1 MRTITKNIYTF
12 DELSDEAK
20 ERAIENYRALG
31 IPFAWHDEAIAS
43 IKAIAD
49 VLNCSYSWYSYD
61 GVDYTVYLEPEDNWR
76 YDDTDITELEG
87 RRAWAYIENNFISK
101 AERPKTY
108 YLNHVIYC
116 DGRKNWS
123 RKSKINY
130 TINDC
135 PFTGYCMDCCFSEAW
150 RDWKKTF
157 NKYST
162 VGDFIEL
169 VAEKLGED
177 WTADNEYQ
185 NSDEG
190 IIEIFECNDYEFT
203 EDGDI
208 Y

>member
-1 MRTITKNIYTF
+1 MKTITKNIYTF
-12 DELSDEAK
+12 DELSNEAK
-20 ERAIENYRALG
+20 EKAIENYRALG
-31 IPFAWHDEAIAS
+31 IPFAWQNETIDT
-43 IKAIAD
+43 IKAIAE
-49 VLNCSYSWYSYD
+49 VLDCNYNWDSYD
-61 GVDYTVYLEPEDNWR
+61 GIDYTVYFEPN
-76 YDDTDITELEG
+76 YYIDDAIELEG
-87 RRAWAYIENNFISK
+87 RRAWAYIENNFISR

-108 YLNHVIYC
+108 YLNNVIYC
-116 DGRKNWS
+116 DGRKNWK

-150 RDWKKTF
+150 VSWKKNF

-169 VAEKLGED
+169 VADKIGTD

-185 NSDEG
+185 NSDER
-190 IIEIFECNDYEFT
+190 IMEIFECNNYEFT
-203 EDGDI
+203 EDGEI

>member
-31 IPFAWHDEAIAS
+31 IPFAWQDEIIAS
-43 IKAIAD
+43 IKAIAKAM
-49 VLNCSYSWYSYD
+49 NCSYDWYSYD
-61 GVDYTVYLEPEDNWR
+61 GVNYTVYLESRGNFY
-76 YDDTDITELEG
+76 YDDITELEG
-87 RRAWAYIENNFISK
+87 SRAWAYIENNFISK
-101 AERPKTY
+101 SERPKTY
-108 YLNHVIYC
+108 YLNHAIYC

-150 RDWKKTF
+150 RDWKKSF

-169 VAEKLGED
+169 VADKLGAD

-190 IIEIFECNDYEFT
+190 IMEIFECNEYEFT
-203 EDGDI
+203 EDGEI

>member
-31 IPFAWHDEAIAS
+31 IPFGWQREMHQTIGAIAH
-43 IKAIAD
+43 
-49 VLNCSYSWYSYD
+49 VMNCTCDWYSYD
-61 GVDYTVYLEPEDNWR
+61 GITYQVFLNSRGNFY
-76 YDDTDITELEG
+76 YDDITELAG
-87 RRAWAYIENNFISK
+87 HRAWAYIENNYISK
-101 AERPKTY
+101 AEKPKTY
-108 YLNHVIYC
+108 WLNHTLYC

-130 TINDC
+130 TIDDC
-135 PFTGYCMDCCFSEAW
+135 PFTGYIADCCFSEAW
-150 RDWKKTF
+150 RDWRKSFT
-157 NKYST
+157 KYST
-162 VGDFIEL
+162 VGDFIDL
-169 VAEKLGED
+169 VAKKLGED

-190 IIEIFECNDYEFT
+190 IIEMITINDYEFT